1 MQLVEATR
9 DAQQAAEGDARLV
22 ADVRM
27 VHLRCGGGSV
37 RRCGGAAVRP
47 WERWEWWGGGGGGA
61 VRRCGGAAVLHC
73 G

>member
-27 VHLRCGGGSV
+27 VHLRCGGGISV
-37 RRCGGAAVRP
+37 YAVEALYLVNNP
-47 WERWEWWGGGGGGA
+47 
-61 VRRCGGAAVLHC
+61 
-73 G
+73 